1 MPTNSTS
8 NVLTE
13 RNFVIG
19 ILAGVLLVISTIW
32 ILQSGDSVAETNN
45 AQIME
50 KCTCGEASSI
60 GKLSSEGQDNRLA
73 YCKCGNL
80 DCVVA
85 KGSFGGFGGNGEN
98 YGISCVK
105 R

>member
-32 ILQSGDSVAETNN
+32 ILQSGDSIAGANI
-45 AQIME
+45 AQFIE
-50 KCTCGEASSI
+50 K
-60 GKLSSEGQDNRLA
+60 
-73 YCKCGNL
+73 
-80 DCVVA
+80 
-85 KGSFGGFGGNGEN
+85 
-98 YGISCVK
+98 
-105 R
+105 